1 MNDSPSDQR
10 RLGQAA
16 YFLQLLLAL
25 IVVLSLFE
33 FVGNALARLLYI
45 LVLIPM
51 AGMQLYLAWQRFQNN
66 GRRVDSAV
74 LYYLL
79 ILAAFVTIPFLF
91 LTS

>member
-1 MNDSPSDQR
+1 MNDSSSEQK

-25 IVVLSLFE
+25 IIVLALFVFIE
-33 FVGNALARLLYI
+33 NTLALVLYI

-51 AGMQLYLAWQRFQNN
+51 AGLQLYLAWQRFRQND
-66 GRRVDSAV
+66 RRIDGAV

-79 ILAAFVTIPFLF
+79 ILAAFVAIPFLF
-91 LTS
+91 LTP